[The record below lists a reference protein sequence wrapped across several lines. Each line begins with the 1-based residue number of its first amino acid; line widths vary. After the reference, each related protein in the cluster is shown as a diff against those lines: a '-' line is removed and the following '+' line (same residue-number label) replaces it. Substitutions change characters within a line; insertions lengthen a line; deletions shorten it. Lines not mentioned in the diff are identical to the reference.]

1 MRRATEG
8 EEERG
13 AGEGTKEAAALGGS
27 AAEEMGR
34 TTDAAVDDDDGEGD
48 DVDTTWDVEGKAVV
62 RLAEDITEERS

>member
-1 MRRATEG
+1 MT
-8 EEERG
+8 
-13 AGEGTKEAAALGGS
+13 ALSGS